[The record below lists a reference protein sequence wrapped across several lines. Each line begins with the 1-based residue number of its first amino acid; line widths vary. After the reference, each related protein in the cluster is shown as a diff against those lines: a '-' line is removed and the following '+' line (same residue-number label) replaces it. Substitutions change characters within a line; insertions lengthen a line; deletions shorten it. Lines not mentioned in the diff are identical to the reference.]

1 MENGNI
7 NYDHVGNDLV
17 TQALLRA
24 LNRVAKAPIGGVSRG
39 TIAERLRS
47 NVVELFRGIAGI
59 TPIVAEYWM
68 ETTEKILEDL
78 ECTPE
83 QKLKGVVSML
93 RDKAY
98 RWWQP
103 VVRGTLPECIDW
115 AYFQEAFQGMYVG
128 PRYMGARRLEFI
140 KLKQGDK
147 TVSEYKAEFLE
158 PSMVAS
164 EQEKSFHFQEGLR
177 YDLKVQVAP
186 HQETVFEALVEKTK
200 IIEEIKCVECKRKG
214 KHRDHPKR
222 EMGPTGPN
230 L

>member
-7 NYDHVGNDLV
+7 NYDHVGNDPV
-17 TQALLRA
+17 IQALLRA

-47 NVVELFRGIAGI
+47 SVVELFRGIAGT

-68 ETTEKILEDL
+68 ETTERILEDL
-78 ECTPE
+78 ECTLE

-93 RDKAY
+93 RDEAY
-98 RWWQP
+98 RWWQL
-103 VVRGTLPECIDW
+103 VVRGMLPERIDW
-115 AYFQEAFQGMYVG
+115 AYFQEAF
-128 PRYMGARRLEFI
+128 
-140 KLKQGDK
+140 QGDK
-147 TVSEYKAEFLE
+147 TVSEYKAEFPK

-164 EQEKSFHFQEGLR
+164 EQEKSFHFQEGIR

-222 EMGPTGPN
+222 EMGPTSPN
-230 L
+230 P